1 MTKSKWPMVKL
12 GQILTPESTTERI
25 NNTQNETFV
34 TIKLHGRGAVE
45 RNIGIGKT
53 PKPFTGF
60 RVKSGQFIYSR
71 IDARNGAF
79 AIIPPELDGAVVS
92 KDFPVFSIDPS
103 IDSDFLNLFCT
114 TPVFEKTIQA
124 KSNGATN
131 RQRIKE
137 GVLLSLKVPLP
148 PLEEQKRIANILS
161 LSSDG
166 IEKAE
171 LLLDELGTLQ
181 NQLVEKA
188 LAKASSFVPL
198 SDIAEVTGGLTL
210 GHRSNKP
217 ISVPYLRVANVFRGR
232 ISTEEIKEL
241 QATEQEISRTQL
253 QFGDCLV
260 VEAHGNRGEVGRAA
274 MWEGKD
280 ETMSYQNHLFRVRV
294 HPEASISPEIL
305 PLILN
310 SRSVRKQVWKITT
323 TTSGLNTTSI
333 AKIRTLRIP
342 ALTPELVNQLT
353 KVHSVT
359 KRNASQIE
367 RLQVAAGDLYAAL
380 STRAFRGEL

>member
-1 MTKSKWPMVKL
+1 MSKNKWPMVKL
-12 GQILTPESTTERI
+12 GEILTPETTTEKF
-25 NNTQNETFV
+25 NHPENETFMTV
-34 TIKLHGRGAVE
+34 KLHGRGAVE
-45 RNIGIGKT
+45 RIIGIGKT

-92 KDFPVFSIDPS
+92 KDFPVFSIDPTV
-103 IDSDFLNLFCT
+103 DPGFLNFICT

-137 GVLLSLKVPLP
+137 DVFLSLKVPLP
-148 PLEEQKRIANILS
+148 PLGEQKRIANILS

-166 IEKAE
+166 ITKAE
-171 LLLDELGTLQ
+171 LLLDELSALQ

-188 LAKASSFVPL
+188 LGKASSFIQL

-217 ISVPYLRVANVFRGR
+217 IPVPYLRVANVFRGR

-260 VEAHGNRGEVGRAA
+260 VEAHGNKDEVGRAA
-274 MWEGKD
+274 MWEGTD

-294 HPEASISPEIL
+294 HPEANISPETL
-305 PLILN
+305 PLVLN
-310 SRSVRKQVWKITT
+310 SRSVRKQVWKTTT

-333 AKIRTLRIP
+333 SKIRTLRIP

-367 RLQVAAGDLYAAL
+367 RLRVACGDLHTAL